1 MKTRE
6 TEGKDRGDGVEETM
20 SKNRSKQWGRLFWLA
35 IFATLV
41 AAGCSSKS
49 SAPAGGEATTMNLT
63 GAGSTFI
70 YPAMTQWISDYQQA
84 HPNVK
89 INYQSI
95 GSGGGIQQVKAGL
108 VDFGASD
115 AALSD
120 QQLAQMPP
128 VVQIPESAGPVC
140 LTYNL
145 AQVKE
150 QLKLTSSLVAD
161 IYLGK
166 IKTWNDP
173 ALRKV
178 NPGVNF
184 PNEPIIVAH
193 RAEGSGTTNIFTTY
207 LSTVSPEWAQK
218 VGHSIS
224 VSWPVGLGGKGNEGV
239 TGVIQQNPG
248 GFGYVELAYAISN
261 HLPVALLQNRAG
273 KFVAPSADGTT
284 AALAAFSDALSKD
297 VRTPVVDA
305 PATAPDAYPISGFTY
320 LIVPKNAK
328 DARKAQAL
336 ADFIHY
342 ILTDGQQV
350 ASKLDYAPIPS
361 SVAQLDQGLLSQT
374 ATQAQAH

>member
-1 MKTRE
+1 MRPIM
-6 TEGKDRGDGVEETM
+6 GKKRRNEVRITTDEIEKKHG
-20 SKNRSKQWGRLFWLA
+20 GRLLGVALLA
-35 IFATLV
+35 VAL
-41 AAGCSSKS
+41 AAGCAKK
-49 SAPAGGEATTMNLT
+49 APTEAGPTTIQLT

-70 YPAMTQWISDYQQA
+70 YPAMTQWISDYQKA

-120 QQLAQMPP
+120 DQLKTMPP

-145 AQVKE
+145 PQVKE
-150 QLKLTSSLVAD
+150 QLKLTSELVAD

-166 IKTWNDP
+166 IKNWNDP

-178 NPGVNF
+178 NPGVSF

-207 LSTVSPEWAQK
+207 LSTVSPEWAKK

-224 VSWPVGLGGKGNEGV
+224 VEWPVGLGGKGNEGV

-248 GFGYVELAYAISN
+248 GFGYVELAYALSN
-261 HLPVALLQNRAG
+261 HLPVALLENRAG
-273 KFVAPSADGTT
+273 KFVAPSAAGTT
-284 AALAAFSDALSKD
+284 AALAAFADSLSKD
-297 VRTPVVDA
+297 VRNPVVDA
-305 PATAPDAYPISGFTY
+305 PASAPDAYPICGLTY
-320 LIVPKNAK
+320 LIVPKQAK
-328 DARKAQAL
+328 DPSKAREL
-336 ADFIHY
+336 AGFIRY

-361 SVAQLDQGLLSQT
+361 SIAQLDESLLSQT
-374 ATQAQAH
+374 TGATAANP

>member
-1 MKTRE
+1 MRFAIGRKGRSEVRKTNDKIE
-6 TEGKDRGDGVEETM
+6 
-20 SKNRSKQWGRLFWLA
+20 KNHGGRLVWVA
-35 IFATLV
+35 IIAVAL
-41 AAGCSSKS
+41 AAGCAKK
-49 SAPAGGEATTMNLT
+49 AGTPSGAETTTIQLT

-70 YPAMTQWISDYQQA
+70 YPAMTQWISDYQNA

-120 QQLAQMPP
+120 EQLTQMQPL
-128 VVQIPESAGPVC
+128 VQIPESAGPVC

-145 AQVKE
+145 PQVKT
-150 QLKLTSSLVAD
+150 QLRLTSALVAN
-161 IYLGK
+161 IYLGN
-166 IKTWNDP
+166 IKNWNDP

-178 NPGVNF
+178 NPGVNL

-207 LSTVSPEWAQK
+207 LSTVSPEWAKK

-224 VSWPVGLGGKGNEGV
+224 VEWPVGLGGKGNEGV

-248 GFGYVELAYAISN
+248 GFGYVELAYALSN
-261 HLPVALLQNRAG
+261 HLPVALLENRAG
-273 KFVAPSADGTT
+273 KFVAPSAAGTT
-284 AALAAFSDALSKD
+284 AALTAFADSLSKD

-305 PATAPDAYPISGFTY
+305 PASAPDAYPICGFTY
-320 LIVPKNAK
+320 LIVPKKAK
-328 DARKAQAL
+328 NPQKAQAL
-336 ADFIHY
+336 AGFIRY

-361 SVAQLDQGLLSQT
+361 AVAQLDEGLLGQT
-374 ATQAQAH
+374 TTADAQP